1 VAAQYDL
8 FRLPDGPVVVVIQN
22 DLLDDI
28 RTRVVIPLLPAG
40 SAGKPLKR
48 LNPTMTLNG
57 DVLTL
62 MPQLMAT
69 LSLAELGMCIG
80 SCEDDRDVIT
90 RAVDTLLAGI

>member
-1 VAAQYDL
+1 MAAQYDL

-48 LNPTMTLNG
+48 LNPTMN
-57 DVLTL
+57 
-62 MPQLMAT
+62 P
-69 LSLAELGMCIG
+69 
-80 SCEDDRDVIT
+80 
-90 RAVDTLLAGI
+90 